1 MPLNHPAVAD
11 LDDGAARVDGPRV
24 LAAIDDAFERDAAI
38 VSALCVARPSELQRR
53 VRACAR
59 ALRAGDAPG
68 VTRRGRV
75 HPLPGAR
82 MSLGCSW
89 PTGPCRSRTHGSLW
103 G

>member
-59 ALRAGDAPG
+59 AHGRSEPG
-68 VTRRGRV
+68 LRRG
-75 HPLPGAR
+75 
-82 MSLGCSW
+82 
-89 PTGPCRSRTHGSLW
+89 
-103 G
+103 